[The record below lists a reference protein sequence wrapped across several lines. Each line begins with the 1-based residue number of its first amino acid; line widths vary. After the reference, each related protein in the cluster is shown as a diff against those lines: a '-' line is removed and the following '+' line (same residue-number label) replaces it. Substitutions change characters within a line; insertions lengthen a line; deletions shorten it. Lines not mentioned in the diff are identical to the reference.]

1 MENSRIEIL
10 LVDDNDDDIFMIEE
24 AFRDEDLVHIS
35 KAVQDGRAA
44 LAYLRN
50 EGEYRDASRPSLV
63 LLDINMPRTNGLEV
77 LMMIKED
84 ERLKTLPVVMLTTSD
99 RTEDVETA
107 YRYGASSFITKP
119 LDFTSFQQAAREF
132 SSYWA
137 RLATVP

>member
-1 MENSRIEIL
+1 MENPRIEIL

-84 ERLKTLPVVMLTTSD
+84 ERLKTLPVVMLTTQRPYRGCRD
-99 RTEDVETA
+99 RVPLRGFLLHHQTA
-107 YRYGASSFITKP
+107 GLHELSAS
-119 LDFTSFQQAAREF
+119 R
-132 SSYWA
+132 
-137 RLATVP
+137 